1 MRGHAILI
9 MAMVMLSA
17 IARPHEHDFP
27 TEAHRADAGREHSLT
42 VIRSVML
49 PLLEKAALDPDETTP
64 RPGHRGRP
72 KLAGRSRRRQ
82 PSSRDAKDLAQLAVL
97 RVGIHW

>member
-1 MRGHAILI
+1 
-9 MAMVMLSA
+9 
-17 IARPHEHDFP
+17 
-27 TEAHRADAGREHSLT
+27 
-42 VIRSVML
+42 ML